1 MGVVL
6 HFYLMNLLYQRY
18 YNTIQSL
25 PKMEKMEMDEYLKEG
40 TQVIQ
45 GLNLLGGMEP
55 INFVYN
61 FAEFLKNL
69 FQANI

>member
-1 MGVVL
+1 
-6 HFYLMNLLYQRY
+6 
-18 YNTIQSL
+18 
-25 PKMEKMEMDEYLKEG
+25 MEKMEMDEYLKEG